1 MLSIDKIESLFG
13 SDEAIGVMIEVNH
26 GQEVLSIKE
35 YEEKYG
41 HLGKG
46 NGPDTASLMPDGTS
60 AVCCTNYAHHVRNV
74 LGDMGCEV
82 AVVGFANE
90 DNPTSRCAIVEYHPG
105 GHDFAIVDD
114 RYLIDPWVRLVA
126 AVEDQ
131 IFYDL
136 NDPADAAKAQ
146 DIYGPRECWLP
157 LPTDDD
163 DDDAPRMRP

>member
-1 MLSIDKIESLFG
+1 MLSIDKIEALFG
-13 SDEAIGVMIEVNH
+13 SDEAIGVMIEVNN

-35 YEEKYG
+35 YGEKYG
-41 HLGKG
+41 DLGKD
-46 NGPDTASLMPDGTS
+46 GPDTASLMPDGTS
-60 AVCCTNYAHHVRNV
+60 AVCCTNYAHHVRRV

-136 NDPADAAKAQ
+136 NDPADAAKAR

-163 DDDAPRMRP
+163 DDAPRMRP